1 MFVGHALL
9 AFALVGGGAALLAN
23 RRIALRLGIVAAAF
37 ATVPDVDMVYAL
49 VGLLGASGGVMG
61 TVESFWAASTA
72 VHRTITHSLLVAP
85 VAAALAAAWLSGR
98 RDDAPALLAVATL
111 LGGGLVAVA
120 TLVSGALGGAV
131 MTAFVVT
138 AVTVAEGVDRY
149 SAFGARATFAA
160 ALVGLFSHP
169 FGDLAT
175 GEPPAFL
182 YPLSAPLVTERVALS
197 ADPTL
202 HLLGAFGVELAA
214 IWAGLLVAMW
224 LLERPIR
231 QAIDFRAVAGTG
243 YALAALAI
251 PAPTLDFSYPFVFS
265 VLSVG
270 MVGVAPRVRF
280 PHVQFERP
288 DAVGA
293 ALTGLTAVTLAG
305 AAYAAAYVLL

>member
-9 AFALVGGGAALLAN
+9 AFALVGGAAALLTD
-23 RRIALRLGIVAAAF
+23 RGVGLRLGLVAAAF
-37 ATVPDVDMVYAL
+37 AAVPDVDMVYAL
-49 VGLLGASGGVMG
+49 VGLVGAEGGAMG
-61 TVESFWAASTA
+61 TVRSFWAASTA

-85 VAAALAAAWLSGR
+85 VAAALAAAWLHGR
-98 RDDAPALLAVATL
+98 RERARPWLGAAALLGAGLTAVA
-111 LGGGLVAVA
+111 AV
-120 TLVSGALGGAV
+120 VSGTLGGAV
-131 MTAFVVT
+131 M
-138 AVTVAEGVDRY
+138 AVFLVAAALVAEGVRRY
-149 SAFGARATFAA
+149 STFGARATFAV

-231 QAIDFRAVAGTG
+231 EAIDFRAVAGAG

-265 VLSVG
+265 VLAVG
-270 MVGVAPRVRF
+270 MIGAAPRVRI
-280 PHVQFERP
+280 PDVTVERP

-293 ALTGLTAVTLAG
+293 ALTGLAAVTLAG
-305 AAYAAAYVLL
+305 AAYAVAYVAL